1 MQSRAGHAGGRE
13 EVDMVGGRIVAVAV
27 ALLAAGPATASAC
40 GAPTR
45 RDGYE
50 QLDQGYRALYNLDF
64 DRADSDFIRWETQDP
79 ENPLGPASR
88 ASGYLFREFER
99 LGVLRTELFADDKG
113 FESRS
118 KPHPDPQLKFRFEQQ
133 ISLADRLA
141 GEMLAEDPS
150 STDALFAKT
159 LVNGLQADYAALI
172 EKRNAESLSYTKKG
186 RRWGDRLLRA
196 DASCY
201 DAYLALGAE
210 NYLVSVKPMLVR
222 WLARLSGAR
231 ADREQGIQQL
241 RLTAQNGRFLKPFA
255 KLFLAVAALRDHDSL
270 MARKLLAELHE
281 EFPQNPLY
289 SYELSRLRTQG

>member
-1 MQSRAGHAGGRE
+1 
-13 EVDMVGGRIVAVAV
+13 MVGWRAAAAIVA
-27 ALLAAGPATASAC
+27 LMAARPAIAAPC
-40 GAPTR
+40 GMPTGT
-45 RDGYE
+45 DGYD

-64 DRADSDFIRWETQDP
+64 DRAENAFTQWEMREP

-88 ASGYLFREFER
+88 ASGLLFREFER
-99 LGVLRTELFADDKG
+99 LGVLRSELFADDKS

-118 KPHPDPQLKFRFEQQ
+118 KLLPDPQLKLQFQQQ

-141 GEMLAEDPS
+141 GEILAKDPS
-150 STDALFAKT
+150 STDALLAKT

-172 EKRNAESLSYTKKG
+172 EKRNAAALFYTKEG
-186 RRWGDRLLRA
+186 RQWAERLLHA

-210 NYLVSVKPMLVR
+210 NYLVSIKPMFVR
-222 WLARLSGAR
+222 WLAQLSGAK

-241 RLTAQNGRFLKPFA
+241 RLTAQKGRFLSPFA
-255 KLFLAVAALRDHDSL
+255 KLLLVVAALRDHDAL
-270 MARKLLAELHE
+270 MTRKLLTELQQ

-289 SYELSRLRTQG
+289 SYELSRLDSGSIPDGAN

>member
-1 MQSRAGHAGGRE
+1 MPGWRAAA
-13 EVDMVGGRIVAVAV
+13 AVV
-27 ALLAAGPATASAC
+27 VLLAAGPATAAPC
-40 GAPTR
+40 GTATR
-45 RDGYE
+45 GDGYE

-64 DRADSDFIRWETQDP
+64 DRAENAFTQWGMREP

-99 LGVLRTELFADDKG
+99 LGVLRSELFADDKS

-118 KPHPDPQLKFRFEQQ
+118 KVLPDPQLKLRFQQQ

-141 GEMLAEDPS
+141 GEILAENPS
-150 STDALFAKT
+150 STDALLAKT

-186 RRWGDRLLRA
+186 RRWGERLLRA
-196 DASCY
+196 DESCY
-201 DAYLALGAE
+201 DGYLALGAE
-210 NYLVSVKPMLVR
+210 NYLVSIKPMFVR
-222 WLARLSGAR
+222 WLARLAGAR

-255 KLFLAVAALRDHDSL
+255 TLLLAVAALRDHDPV
-270 MARKLLAELHE
+270 MARKLLAELQQ

-289 SYELSRLRTQG
+289 SYELSRLKDSESIPHGAN

>member
-1 MQSRAGHAGGRE
+1 MAGWRAAATII
-13 EVDMVGGRIVAVAV
+13 IVVLV
-27 ALLAAGPATASAC
+27 AAGPAIADPC
-40 GAPTR
+40 GVAVG

-64 DRADSDFIRWETQDP
+64 DRAENAFMRWEMHEP
-79 ENPLGPASR
+79 SNPLGPASR

-99 LGVLRTELFADDKG
+99 LGVLRSELFADDKS

-118 KPHPDPQLKFRFEQQ
+118 KLLPDPQLKLRFQEE

-141 GEMLAEDPS
+141 SDMLARNPS
-150 STDALFAKT
+150 SPDALLAKT

-172 EKRNAESLSYTKKG
+172 EKRNAESLSYTKEG
-186 RRWGDRLLRA
+186 RRWAERLLRA

-210 NYLVSVKPMLVR
+210 NYLVSIKPMFVR
-222 WLARLSGAR
+222 WLAQLAGAR
-231 ADREQGIQQL
+231 ADRERGIQQL

-255 KLFLAVAALRDHDSL
+255 KLLLAVAALRDHDAL
-270 MARKLLAELHE
+270 MARKLLTELQQ

-289 SYELSRLRTQG
+289 PLELRRLKAQEPIPQGAN

>member
-1 MQSRAGHAGGRE
+1 MNMARW
-13 EVDMVGGRIVAVAV
+13 RIAAAIAV
-27 ALLAAGPATASAC
+27 LLATGSAIADSC

-45 RDGYE
+45 RDGYD
-50 QLDQGYRALYNLDF
+50 QLDQGYRDLYNLDF
-64 DRADSDFIRWETQDP
+64 DGAESAFVRWEMNEP
-79 ENPLGPASR
+79 RNPLGPASR

-99 LGVLRTELFADDKG
+99 LGVLRTELFADDKS

-118 KPHPDPQLKFRFEQQ
+118 KLLPDPQLKVRFQQQ
-133 ISLADRLA
+133 ISLADSLA
-141 GEMLAEDPS
+141 GEILAEDPS
-150 STDALFAKT
+150 STDALLAKA

-172 EKRNAESLSYTKKG
+172 EKRNAESLSYTKEG
-186 RRWGDRLLRA
+186 RRWGELLLRA

-210 NYLVSVKPMLVR
+210 NYLVSIKPILVR
-222 WLARLSGAR
+222 WFARLAGAR

-255 KLFLAVAALRDHDSL
+255 KLLLAVAALRDHDPL
-270 MARKLLAELHE
+270 MARKLLAELQQ

-289 SYELSRLRTQG
+289 SYELSRLKDPESIPQGAN